1 MRKLLVLAA
10 GSFLALA
17 TAAGAQ
23 DTTVPSEPTPAPQPA
38 PSAPATP
45 QAPTIQSVNIVDVS
59 ELPAETQS
67 QVDKIEKE
75 RSDADMQKLRSTIDA
90 TPEIAS
96 ALQSK
101 GLTSADVVVASLNQ
115 NGALTLVTRKT
126 PG

>member
-10 GSFLALA
+10 GSFFALA

-45 QAPTIQSVNIVDVS
+45 PTIQSVNIVDVS

-75 RSDADMQKLRSTIDA
+75 RSDADVQKLRSTIDA

>member
-23 DTTVPSEPTPAPQPA
+23 DTNVPAEPTPAPQPA

-67 QVDKIEKE
+67 QVDKIEKD
-75 RSDADMQKLRSTIDA
+75 RSPADLQKLRSSIDA

-101 GLTSADVVVASLNQ
+101 GLTSADVVVASLNS
-115 NGALTLVTRKT
+115 NGAVTLVTRKA